1 MARSSLIVIATK
13 TGIAERNQTI
23 FIIKG
28 RVKMPGLCFF
38 EDTSPEKHR
47 HVWLKLI
54 RLDIIEK
61 STLQAKGGYKSKL
74 LSGIFSGLV
83 ALFCFPVT
91 SITSHAAGLHALS
104 DFDSS
109 SLQIVV
115 FGGVIVAA
123 FIVCL
128 GIFNRFSSKKLI
140 EENNNQ
146 IDYLQKIDNYELL
159 LTHSGQCAV
168 IWKTPVALPEII
180 GHMVA
185 LDKAGINSQD
195 ILRFGQW
202 LDENEL
208 RVLDDALTH
217 LRQDAQTF
225 TLYLKTKQK
234 TLVEATGLIAGTAA
248 VLRFQDLSDRQEQ
261 LAQIEKEATFTKT
274 MLAMRNVLLEALDE
288 PVWLI
293 NKDNRIIYAN
303 RAFRKASG
311 YDPEKAQDVSLFN
324 ETARQKLLESKPLF
338 KGPAY
343 AIVEGDRRLLEVT
356 QVTSED
362 GVATFA
368 HDISA
373 MEEMSEEMKRMARG
387 HSETLD
393 QISTAVAIFGPDQK
407 LKFANQ
413 AFATLWPLDT
423 VFLESEPSH
432 TLLLDRLREEGII
445 AEKPDWRGW
454 KEELFSAYRSGE
466 PSQQIWNLPDGR
478 TLRVLASPHPQGG
491 VTWLFENL
499 TEKIDLE
506 RRYNSLIEMQGET
519 LDHLSEG
526 VALFGPDGRVRLTNP
541 ALAKL
546 WSLPT
551 ELTVEG
557 THISKLQAECAQKTT
572 SNAWDTFGAF
582 ITGFSENRDAISG
595 RMDLTNGV
603 ILDYALVPLPNA
615 QTMMTFVNVT
625 DTVNITRALQ
635 EKNDALRSA
644 DALRSEFVRHVSYE
658 LRTPL
663 TNIIGFSDI
672 LQSGLFGTLN
682 SRQQEYLKHIASE
695 SGALLDIV
703 NDILD
708 LAKLDAGIME
718 LDIKDVD
725 IAASMAFATE
735 RTKERLG
742 TRPVKIE
749 EKIEDGLTTIPA
761 DQARLRQI
769 FVNVLSNAA
778 NFAPD
783 NSVITFSAKKDG
795 NDIVFS
801 VHDDGAGIPEEI
813 LDTVF
818 KRFSSHAHHGSR
830 AGAGLGLSI
839 VKSFVEL
846 HGGSVTIETGNAKGT
861 TVFCRFPAERPSPVT
876 LLQSEET
883 E

>member
-1 MARSSLIVIATK
+1 
-13 TGIAERNQTI
+13 
-23 FIIKG
+23 
-28 RVKMPGLCFF
+28 MPGLCFF

-47 HVWLKLI
+47 HVWLRLI
-54 RLDIIEK
+54 RLDMIEK

-74 LSGIFSGLV
+74 LAGISPALA
-83 ALFCFPVT
+83 ALFCFPAT
-91 SITSHAAGLHALS
+91 SVASDAAGFDALS
-104 DFDSS
+104 DFGSS
-109 SLQIVV
+109 SLQMVV
-115 FGGVIVAA
+115 FGGIIVAA
-123 FIVCL
+123 VIICL
-128 GIFNRFSSKKLI
+128 GIFIRLSSEKLND
-140 EENNNQ
+140 EKNDKT
-146 IDYLQKIDNYELL
+146 DYLQEIDNYEFL

-168 IWKTPVALPEII
+168 IWKTPVAHPKII

-208 RVLDDALTH
+208 RALDDALTR
-217 LRQDAQTF
+217 LRQEAQPF
-225 TLYLKTKQK
+225 TLYLTTKQK

-248 VLRFQDLSDRQEQ
+248 VLRFQDLSGQQEQ
-261 LAQIEKEATFTKT
+261 LAKLEKDAAFTKT

-288 PVWLI
+288 PVWLV
-293 NKDNRIIYAN
+293 NNDKRIIYAN
-303 RAFRKASG
+303 RAFEKASG
-311 YDPEKAQDVSLFN
+311 YDPEKAEEASLFN
-324 ETARQKLLESKPLF
+324 EATRKKLLENKPLF

-356 QVTSED
+356 QVTSDD

-526 VALFGPDGRVRLTNP
+526 VALFGPDGRVRLSNP

-546 WSLPT
+546 WSLPA

-595 RMDLTNGV
+595 RMDLTSGV

-672 LQSGLFGTLN
+672 LQNQLFGPLN
-682 SRQQEYLKHIASE
+682 SRQQEYLEHIASE

-742 TRPVKIE
+742 TRPVQIE

-783 NSVITFSAKKDG
+783 DSVITFSAKKDG
-795 NDIVFS
+795 SDIVFS

-846 HGGSVTIETGNAKGT
+846 HGGSVAIETGNAKGT
-861 TVFCRFPAERPSPVT
+861 TVFCRFPAKRRSPAT

>member
-13 TGIAERNQTI
+13 TGIAERNQTVL
-23 FIIKG
+23 IIKG

-47 HVWLKLI
+47 HVWLSLI
-54 RLDIIEK
+54 RLDMIEK

-74 LSGIFSGLV
+74 LSGIFSDLV
-83 ALFCFPVT
+83 VLFCFAAMSV
-91 SITSHAAGLHALS
+91 SSHAAGLHALS

-146 IDYLQKIDNYELL
+146 IDHLQKIDNYELL

-185 LDKAGINSQD
+185 LDKAGINSPD

-248 VLRFQDLSDRQEQ
+248 VLRFQDLSGRQEQ
-261 LAQIEKEATFTKT
+261 LAQLEKEAASTKT

-324 ETARQKLLESKPLF
+324 ETTRQKLLESKPLF

-466 PSQQIWNLPDGR
+466 SSQQIWNLPDGR

-557 THISKLQAECAQKTT
+557 THISKLQAECAKKTT

-735 RTKERLG
+735 RTTERLG

-846 HGGSVTIETGNAKGT
+846 HGGSVTIETGNSKGT
-861 TVFCRFPAERPSPVT
+861 TVFCRFPAERPSPAT
-876 LLQSEET
+876 LLQSEGT

>member
-1 MARSSLIVIATK
+1 M
-13 TGIAERNQTI
+13 
-23 FIIKG
+23 
-28 RVKMPGLCFF
+28 
-38 EDTSPEKHR
+38 
-47 HVWLKLI
+47 
-54 RLDIIEK
+54 IEK
-61 STLQAKGGYKSKL
+61 STLQAKGEYKSKL

-83 ALFCFPVT
+83 ALFCFLVT
-91 SITSHAAGLHALS
+91 SVASHAAGLHALS

-115 FGGVIVAA
+115 SGGVIIAA

-146 IDYLQKIDNYELL
+146 IDHLQKIDNYELL

-185 LDKAGINSQD
+185 LDKAGINSPD

-248 VLRFQDLSDRQEQ
+248 VLRFQDLSGRQEQ
-261 LAQIEKEATFTKT
+261 LAQLEKEAASTKT
-274 MLAMRNVLLEALDE
+274 MLKMRNVLLEALDE

-324 ETARQKLLESKPLF
+324 ETTRQKLLESKPLF

>member
-1 MARSSLIVIATK
+1 MGRSSLTGIATK
-13 TGIAERNQTI
+13 FGTTERSETS

-47 HVWLKLI
+47 HVWLNLI
-54 RLDIIEK
+54 RLIMIEK
-61 STLQAKGGYKSKL
+61 STLQTKSGYKSKL
-74 LSGIFSGLV
+74 LSGIFSVLA
-83 ALFCFPVT
+83 ALFCFPAM
-91 SITSHAAGLHALS
+91 SITSHAAGLDALS
-104 DFDSS
+104 DFDSLN
-109 SLQIVV
+109 LQIVV
-115 FGGVIVAA
+115 FGGIIVAA

-128 GIFNRFSSKKLI
+128 GIFNRSSSRKQI
-140 EENNNQ
+140 EEKNVQ
-146 IDYLQKIDNYELL
+146 TDYLQEIDNYELL
-159 LTHSGQCAV
+159 LEHSGQCAV

-180 GHMVA
+180 GRMVA
-185 LDKAGINSQD
+185 LDQAGINSAD

-217 LRQDAQTF
+217 LRQDAQPF
-225 TLYLKTKQK
+225 SLYLKTKQK
-234 TLVEATGLIAGTAA
+234 TLIEATGLIAGTAA
-248 VLRFQDLSDRQEQ
+248 VLRFQDLSGQQEE
-261 LAQIEKEATFTKT
+261 LAQIEKDAAFTKT

-324 ETARQKLLESKPLF
+324 ETTRQKLLESKPLF

-526 VALFGPDGRVRLTNP
+526 VALFGPDGRMRLSNP

-582 ITGFSENRDAISG
+582 ITGFSENRNAISG
-595 RMDLTNGV
+595 RMELTNGV

-725 IAASMAFATE
+725 IAGSMTFATE

-742 TRPVKIE
+742 ARPVKIE
-749 EKIEDGLTTIPA
+749 EKIENGLTTIPA

-846 HGGSVTIETGNAKGT
+846 HGGSVKIETGNTKGT
-861 TVFCRFPAERPSPVT
+861 TVFCRFPAKRPSSAA
-876 LLQSEET
+876 LLQSEES

>member
-1 MARSSLIVIATK
+1 
-13 TGIAERNQTI
+13 
-23 FIIKG
+23 
-28 RVKMPGLCFF
+28 MPDLCFF

-47 HVWLKLI
+47 HVWLSLI
-54 RLDIIEK
+54 RLNMIEK
-61 STLQAKGGYKSKL
+61 STLQARGGYKSKL
-74 LSGIFSGLV
+74 LSGIFSSPAAFACFSVNPLKSDAAATDVLPDFGSL
-83 ALFCFPVT
+83 ALQT
-91 SITSHAAGLHALS
+91 AI
-104 DFDSS
+104 
-109 SLQIVV
+109 I
-115 FGGVIVAA
+115 GGVIVAA
-123 FIVCL
+123 LIICL
-128 GIFNRFSSKKLI
+128 AIFFRHFSKSSSDQEDSNSDKF
-140 EENNNQ
+140 Q
-146 IDYLQKIDNYELL
+146 DIDNYERFLMH
-159 LTHSGQCAV
+159 TGQCAL
-168 IWKTPVALPEII
+168 IWKTPAALPKII
-180 GHMVA
+180 GHMA
-185 LDKAGINSQD
+185 TLDRLQVKPKD

-202 LDENEL
+202 LDDNEV
-208 RVLDDALTH
+208 RVLDEALNH
-217 LRQDAQTF
+217 LRHDGRSF
-225 TLYLKTKQK
+225 DLYLNTKQK

-248 VLRFQDLSDRQEQ
+248 ILRFQDLSGQQEQ
-261 LAQIEKEATFTKT
+261 LAKLEKHAAFTNT

-288 PVWLI
+288 PVWLV
-293 NKDNRIIYAN
+293 NRDNRIIYAN
-303 RAFRKASG
+303 RAFQKASG
-311 YDPEKAQDVSLFN
+311 YDPEKAQETSLFN
-324 ETARQKLLESKPLF
+324 EATRQKLLENKPLF

-526 VALFGPDGRVRLTNP
+526 VALFGPDGRMRLSNP

-557 THISKLQAECAQKTT
+557 THISKLQENCAKKTT

-595 RMDLTNGV
+595 RMDLTNDV

-718 LDIKDVD
+718 LDIKYVD

-742 TRPVKIE
+742 ARPVQIE

-846 HGGSVTIETGNAKGT
+846 HGGSVAIETGNAKGT
-861 TVFCRFPAERPSPVT
+861 TVFCRFPAKRPSPAT

>member
-1 MARSSLIVIATK
+1 MQSKSGYKAKLSAEFFSAFIASICFFATTRMSDAASFEEFSKNSGLWLQMTVICGIVVAAIVIVLDKFLGLSSLRKADDRQK
-13 TGIAERNQTI
+13 HSNLLQEWDNFERFLAHTN
-23 FIIKG
+23 
-28 RVKMPGLCFF
+28 
-38 EDTSPEKHR
+38 
-47 HVWLKLI
+47 
-54 RLDIIEK
+54 
-61 STLQAKGGYKSKL
+61 
-74 LSGIFSGLV
+74 
-83 ALFCFPVT
+83 
-91 SITSHAAGLHALS
+91 
-104 DFDSS
+104 
-109 SLQIVV
+109 
-115 FGGVIVAA
+115 
-123 FIVCL
+123 
-128 GIFNRFSSKKLI
+128 
-140 EENNNQ
+140 
-146 IDYLQKIDNYELL
+146 
-159 LTHSGQCAV
+159 QCAV
-168 IWKTPVALPEII
+168 IWNTPIAHPKII
-180 GHMVA
+180 GHMAV
-185 LDKAGINSQD
+185 LDQPNMKAHD
-195 ILRFGQW
+195 ILQFNKW
-202 LDENEL
+202 LDETEL
-208 RVLDDALTH
+208 GGLNVSLNH
-217 LRQDAQTF
+217 LRQDARPF
-225 TLYLKTKQK
+225 DLYLKTKQK
-234 TLVEATGLIAGTAA
+234 TLVEATGLIAGTS
-248 VLRFQDLSDRQEQ
+248 VILRFQDLSKQQEQ
-261 LAQIEKEATFTKT
+261 AAHLQKDAAFMRT
-274 MLAMRNVLLEALDE
+274 MLDMRNVLIEALDE
-288 PVWLI
+288 PVWL
-293 NKDNRIIYAN
+293 NDKDGKILFAN
-303 RAFRKASG
+303 HAFRIASG
-311 YDPEKAQDVSLFN
+311 YDPEKHPDVSLFN
-324 ETARQKLLESKPLF
+324 EATRQRLIESKPLF

-343 AIVEGDRRLLEVT
+343 AIVQGDRRLLEVT
-356 QVTSED
+356 EVSTGE

-368 HDISA
+368 HDITA
-373 MEEMSEEMKRMARG
+373 MEELSEEMKRMARG

-393 QISTAVAIFGPDQK
+393 QISTAVAIFDANQK

-526 VALFGPDGRVRLTNP
+526 VAVFGPDGRVRLSNP

-557 THISKLQAECAQKTT
+557 THISKLQAECTKKTS
-572 SNAWDTFGAF
+572 SNAWDSFGAF

-595 RMDLTNGV
+595 RMDLTSGV

-635 EKNDALRSA
+635 EKNEALRSA

-663 TNIIGFSDI
+663 TNIIGFSDM
-672 LQSGLFGTLN
+672 LRNELFGPLN
-682 SRQQEYLKHIASE
+682 SRQHEYLKHIASE

-725 IAASMAFATE
+725 IADAMGYATE

-742 TRPVKIE
+742 SRPVIIDEQIE
-749 EKIEDGLTTIPA
+749 EGLTTIPA
-761 DQARLRQI
+761 DSARLRQI
-769 FVNVLSNAA
+769 FVNVLNNAA

-783 NSVITFSAKKDG
+783 NSVITFAAKKDG
-795 NDIVFS
+795 QDIVFS
-801 VHDDGAGIPEEI
+801 VHDNGCGIPDEI

-846 HGGSVTIETGNAKGT
+846 HGGSVAIETGRTEGT
-861 TVFCRFPAERPSPVT
+861 TVSCRFPITRSVSEK
-876 LLQSEET
+876 LLKSGET

>member
-1 MARSSLIVIATK
+1 MTLNADA
-13 TGIAERNQTI
+13 AN
-23 FIIKG
+23 F
-28 RVKMPGLCFF
+28 
-38 EDTSPEKHR
+38 DT
-47 HVWLKLI
+47 
-54 RLDIIEK
+54 
-61 STLQAKGGYKSKL
+61 
-74 LSGIFSGLV
+74 LSHASGLWLAAAIGGGV
-83 ALFCFPVT
+83 VVSAIMFALIFWRQFLSAKPLT
-91 SITSHAAGLHALS
+91 NELIDAGLA
-104 DFDSS
+104 
-109 SLQIVV
+109 Q
-115 FGGVIVAA
+115 
-123 FIVCL
+123 
-128 GIFNRFSSKKLI
+128 KL
-140 EENNNQ
+140 
-146 IDYLQKIDNYELL
+146 DNYERFLAH
-159 LTHSGQCAV
+159 TGQCAV
-168 IWKTPVALPEII
+168 IWETPVARPVII
-180 GHMVA
+180 GHMAV
-185 LDKAGINSQD
+185 LDEIGVEAKD

-202 LDENEL
+202 LDETEL
-208 RVLDDALTH
+208 RVLDDALSS
-217 LRQDAQTF
+217 LRHDARPF
-225 TLYLKTKQK
+225 DLYLKTCQ
-234 TLVEATGLIAGTAA
+234 TALIEATGLVAGTAA
-248 VLRFQDLSDRQEQ
+248 IVRFQDLSKRQEHVAE
-261 LAQIEKEATFTKT
+261 LERDAAFTHT
-274 MLAMRNVLLEALDE
+274 MLDMRNRLLDELDE
-288 PVWLI
+288 PVWL
-293 NKDNRIIYAN
+293 NNSEGRIIYAN
-303 RAFRKASG
+303 RAFCHASG
-311 YDPEKAQDVSLFN
+311 YNPEKSPNVSLFN
-324 ETARQKLLESKPLF
+324 EATRQKLLESKPLF
-338 KGPAY
+338 KGSAY
-343 AIVEGDRRLLEVT
+343 AIVQGDRKLFEVT
-356 QVTSED
+356 EVSCEQ

-373 MEEMSEEMKRMARG
+373 VEDLSEEIKRMSRG

-393 QISTAVAIFGPDQK
+393 QISTAVAIFGSDQK

-519 LDHLSEG
+519 LDHLTEG
-526 VALFGPDGRVRLTNP
+526 VAVFGADGRVRLSNP

-546 WSLPT
+546 WSLPP
-551 ELTVEG
+551 ELIVEG
-557 THISKLQAECAQKTT
+557 THIAKLQAQCAPQTN
-572 SNAWDTFGAF
+572 SNAWNTFGAF
-582 ITGFSENRDAISG
+582 ITGFSEARDAISG
-595 RMDLTNGV
+595 RMDLLSGV

-635 EKNDALRSA
+635 EKNEALRSA

-663 TNIIGFSDI
+663 TNIIGFSDM
-672 LQSGLFGTLN
+672 LQNELFGSLN
-682 SRQQEYLKHIASE
+682 SRQHEYLKHIASE

-725 IAASMAFATE
+725 IADAMAYASE

-742 TRPVKIE
+742 SRPVTIKQQIE
-749 EKIEDGLTTIPA
+749 PGLTTLPA
-761 DQARLRQI
+761 DSARLRQI

-783 NSVITFSAKKDG
+783 NSVIMFMAKKQG
-795 NDIVFS
+795 PDIVFT
-801 VHDDGAGIPEEI
+801 VHDDGCGIPEEI
-813 LDTVF
+813 LNTVF
-818 KRFSSHAHHGSR
+818 KRFSSYAHHGSR

-846 HGGSVTIETGNAKGT
+846 HGGQVSIETGRTGGT
-861 TVFCRFPAERPSPVT
+861 TVSCRFPAKHYVALT
-876 LLQSEET
+876 LPKSEKT

>member
-168 IWKTPVALPEII
+168 IWKTPVARPEII

-261 LAQIEKEATFTKT
+261 LAQIEKEAAFTKT

-861 TVFCRFPAERPSPVT
+861 TVFCRFPAERPSPAT
-876 LLQSEET
+876 LLQSEGT

>member
-1 MARSSLIVIATK
+1 M
-13 TGIAERNQTI
+13 
-23 FIIKG
+23 
-28 RVKMPGLCFF
+28 
-38 EDTSPEKHR
+38 
-47 HVWLKLI
+47 
-54 RLDIIEK
+54 IEK
-61 STLQAKGGYKSKL
+61 STLQAKGEYKSKL

-83 ALFCFPVT
+83 ALFCFLVT
-91 SITSHAAGLHALS
+91 SVASHAAGLHALS

-115 FGGVIVAA
+115 SGGVIIAA

-146 IDYLQKIDNYELL
+146 IDHLQKIDNYELL

-185 LDKAGINSQD
+185 LDKAGINSPD

-248 VLRFQDLSDRQEQ
+248 VLRFQDLSGRQEQ
-261 LAQIEKEATFTKT
+261 LAQLEKEAASTKT
-274 MLAMRNVLLEALDE
+274 MLKMRNVLLEALDE

-324 ETARQKLLESKPLF
+324 ETTRQKLLESKPLF

-466 PSQQIWNLPDGR
+466 SSQQIWNLPDGR

>member
-1 MARSSLIVIATK
+1 MSVS
-13 TGIAERNQTI
+13 
-23 FIIKG
+23 
-28 RVKMPGLCFF
+28 
-38 EDTSPEKHR
+38 
-47 HVWLKLI
+47 
-54 RLDIIEK
+54 
-61 STLQAKGGYKSKL
+61 
-74 LSGIFSGLV
+74 
-83 ALFCFPVT
+83 
-91 SITSHAAGLHALS
+91 SHAAGLHALS

-115 FGGVIVAA
+115 SGGVIVAA

-185 LDKAGINSQD
+185 LDKAGINSPD

-217 LRQDAQTF
+217 LRLDAQTF

-248 VLRFQDLSDRQEQ
+248 VLRFQDLSGRQEQ
-261 LAQIEKEATFTKT
+261 LAQLEKEAASTKT

-324 ETARQKLLESKPLF
+324 ETTRQKLLESKPLF

-368 HDISA
+368 HDIST

-466 PSQQIWNLPDGR
+466 SSQQIWNLPDGR

-557 THISKLQAECAQKTT
+557 THISKLQAECAKKTT

-695 SGALLDIV
+695 SDALLDIV

-735 RTKERLG
+735 RTTERLG

-861 TVFCRFPAERPSPVT
+861 TVFCRFPAERSSPAT
-876 LLQSEET
+876 LLQSEGT

>member
-1 MARSSLIVIATK
+1 MQTK
-13 TGIAERNQTI
+13 CGYS
-23 FIIKG
+23 G
-28 RVKMPGLCFF
+28 
-38 EDTSPEKHR
+38 
-47 HVWLKLI
+47 KLSA
-54 RLDIIEK
+54 D
-61 STLQAKGGYKSKL
+61 
-74 LSGIFSGLV
+74 IFSAIFSAFV
-83 ALFCFPVT
+83 AFILFFAT
-91 SITSHAAGLHALS
+91 TRMSHAAFFEELSKEGGLW
-104 DFDSS
+104 
-109 SLQIVV
+109 LQMTVI
-115 FGGVIVAA
+115 GGIIVAA
-123 FIVCL
+123 LIVFL
-128 GIFNRFSSKKLI
+128 TASLRRLSSRA
-140 EENNNQ
+140 
-146 IDYLQKIDNYELL
+146 IDNGRKNSDLLQKLDNYERFLSH
-159 LTHSGQCAV
+159 TGQCAV
-168 IWKTPVALPEII
+168 IWPTAVLRPCII
-180 GHMVA
+180 GHMAV
-185 LDKAGINSQD
+185 LDQSGIKAKD
-195 ILRFGQW
+195 ILQFGTW
-202 LDENEL
+202 LDETEL
-208 RVLDDALTH
+208 DSLDEALNQ
-217 LRQDAQTF
+217 LRQDARPF
-225 TLYLKTKQK
+225 DLYLTTKQK
-234 TLVEATGLIAGTAA
+234 TLVEVTGLIAGTSAI
-248 VLRFQDLSDRQEQ
+248 LRFQDLSKQREQ
-261 LAQIEKEATFTKT
+261 AARLEKDAAFVRT
-274 MLAMRNVLLEALDE
+274 MLEMRNTLLEALDE
-288 PVWLI
+288 PVWL
-293 NKDNRIIYAN
+293 NDKDGKILYAN
-303 RAFRKASG
+303 NAFRIASG
-311 YDPEKAQDVSLFN
+311 YDLEKQPDVSLFN
-324 ETARQKLLESKPLF
+324 EATRQKLLEGKPLF

-343 AIVEGDRRLLEVT
+343 AIIQGERRLLDVTEVST
-356 QVTSED
+356 CE

-373 MEEMSEEMKRMARG
+373 MEELSEEMKRMARG

-393 QISTAVAIFGPDQK
+393 QISTAVAIFGADQK

-466 PSQQIWNLPDGR
+466 SSQQIWNLPDGR

-526 VALFGPDGRVRLTNP
+526 VAVFGPDGRVRLSNP

-546 WSLPT
+546 WSLPA

-557 THISKLQAECAQKTT
+557 THISKLQTECTRKTT
-572 SNAWDTFGAF
+572 SSAWETFGAF
-582 ITGFSENRDAISG
+582 ITGFSENRDAILG
-595 RMDLTNGV
+595 RMDLTSGI

-635 EKNDALRSA
+635 EKNEALRSA

-663 TNIIGFSDI
+663 TNIIGFSDM
-672 LQSGLFGTLN
+672 LQNELFGPLN
-682 SRQQEYLKHIASE
+682 LRQHEYLKHIASE

-725 IAASMAFATE
+725 IADAMAYATE

-742 TRPVKIE
+742 SRPVTIE
-749 EKIEDGLTTIPA
+749 EKIEEGLTTIPA
-761 DQARLRQI
+761 DSARLRQI

-783 NSVITFSAKKDG
+783 NSVITFIAKTDG
-795 NDIVFS
+795 QDIVFS
-801 VHDDGAGIPEEI
+801 VHDDGCGIPEEI

-846 HGGSVTIETGNAKGT
+846 HGGSVAIETGRTKGT
-861 TVFCRFPAERPSPVT
+861 TVSCRFPIKYSNREK
-876 LLQSEET
+876 LLKSGET